1 MCCDCFVTI
10 HLFLFLQQKENDI
23 AHTVFLNIWTVG
35 ICVAQF
41 FLLFIIIIKV
51 QTLSESVFASWF
63 LNIWTLVTQQAH
75 LSSMIMI
82 IESQVSKLVAQQVHL
97 SNMIMII
104 ESQVSKSPRCKGW
117 LFKFTCPTDHADVV
131 LLLFC
136 LLMRSIQPRCTHWSF
151 YYWHVRDPDSST
163 RCSNCRITA
172 NCADHRKYWWMSD
185 VVLALDIRR
194 FLPKVWDRSILQTY
208 DIFHPNCDINV
219 QAVLHFLPP
228 QCNVMVSLLTY
239 VCRLFNVCSWD
250 LWRPCCLLYKLHQR
264 DNLSA
269 PPLQQVLWQHKQL
282 CKP

>member
-41 FLLFIIIIKV
+41 FLLLFIIIIKV

-63 LNIWTLVTQQAH
+63 LNIWTLVT
-75 LSSMIMI
+75 
-82 IESQVSKLVAQQVHL
+82 EQVH
-97 SNMIMII
+97 S
-104 ESQVSKSPRCKGW
+104 
-117 LFKFTCPTDHADVV
+117 CPTWSWLLSQKFPNHQDAKADCSSSPAQHHADVV

-136 LLMRSIQPRCTHWSF
+136 LLMGSIQQPHSSHWSF

-194 FLPKVWDRSILQTY
+194 FLPKVWDRSIA
-208 DIFHPNCDINV
+208 DIRHIPSKLWHKCASCISFPTA
-219 QAVLHFLPP
+219 AV
-228 QCNVMVSLLTY
+228 
-239 VCRLFNVCSWD
+239 
-250 LWRPCCLLYKLHQR
+250 
-264 DNLSA
+264 
-269 PPLQQVLWQHKQL
+269 
-282 CKP
+282 

>member
-41 FLLFIIIIKV
+41 FLLFIKV

-63 LNIWTLVTQQAH
+63 LNIWTLVTEQA
-75 LSSMIMI
+75 
-82 IESQVSKLVAQQVHL
+82 HL

-117 LFKFTCPTDHADVV
+117 LFKFTCPTSCRCCAFVV
-131 LLLFC
+131 LSFDGIC
-136 LLMRSIQPRCTHWSF
+136 PCFVFLMGSIKPHSTHWSF
-151 YYWHVRDPDSST
+151 YYWHVRDPDSTT
-163 RCSNCRITA
+163 RCSYCRITA

-194 FLPKVWDRSILQTY
+194 FLPKVWSILQTY

-228 QCNVMVSLLTY
+228 RCNVMVSLLTC

-282 CKP
+282 CKPQ

>member
-1 MCCDCFVTI
+1 
-10 HLFLFLQQKENDI
+10 
-23 AHTVFLNIWTVG
+23 
-35 ICVAQF
+35 
-41 FLLFIIIIKV
+41 
-51 QTLSESVFASWF
+51 
-63 LNIWTLVTQQAH
+63 
-75 LSSMIMI
+75 MIT
-82 IESQVSKLVAQQVHL
+82 
-97 SNMIMII
+97 II
-104 ESQVSKSPRCKGW
+104 ESQVSKSPRCNGW
-117 LFKFTCPTDHADVV
+117 LLKFTCPTDHADVV

-136 LLMRSIQPRCTHWSF
+136 LLMGSIQPHCTNWSF

-269 PPLQQVLWQHKQL
+269 PQCNRFYDNICNCASLNSLSSVASIVLFSVLRGVEVTFFLHFCFVCDENAFHHRFRVLYIYSLSQDTSSNIQPCQRMQIYSLVKSLFGSMH
-282 CKP
+282 